1 MSTCFDIYVLP
12 SGCDVIWTYPSVV
25 HPPPPDS
32 GGGGGST
39 HYVQP
44 HVPKRKRKR
53 HRDTEEDALFVLGL
67 L

>member
-1 MSTCFDIYVLP
+1 MSTCFDVYVLP
-12 SGCDVIWTYPSVV
+12 SGCDVIYAYPSQV
-25 HPPPPDS
+25 HPVSPTA
-32 GGGGGST
+32 GGGGST